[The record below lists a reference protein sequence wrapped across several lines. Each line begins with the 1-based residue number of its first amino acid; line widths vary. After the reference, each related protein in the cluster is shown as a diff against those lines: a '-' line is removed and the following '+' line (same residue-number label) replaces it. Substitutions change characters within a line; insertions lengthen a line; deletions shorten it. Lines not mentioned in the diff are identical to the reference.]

1 MEIIPQEAL
10 LTFKEV
16 SKTDCDP
23 RLQPFITVYRK
34 RLSKR
39 TSVEETRRRKAGVSV
54 TSIDDFFT
62 IYEVTNK
69 EAYENY
75 LGTSFPNA
83 TIYIF
88 KMYDKYAKDDR
99 IPWRLSQYPDHNPQ
113 GSGYVDHLV
122 TASLVTHEH
131 TEGIFNCS
139 CLIAH
144 NEIVGSIELPY
155 YRFAQNGFVFGQKI
169 TAKRNTD
176 GTITCTTMGGEEI
189 RDIIYEFKEI
199 TLEFPKYYHFKE
211 TKSEVLSILYRAQ
224 DKHNH
229 DPRRHKHKTT
239 LRYGVII
246 LNDK

>member
-23 RLQPFITVYRK
+23 RLLPFIAVYRK

-39 TSVEETRRRKAGVSV
+39 TSAEEIRRRKAGVSI

-75 LGTSFPNA
+75 LSMSFPNA

-88 KMYDKYAKDDR
+88 KMFDKHAIDDR
-99 IPWRLSQYPDHNPQ
+99 IPWKLSQYPDHNPQ

-122 TASLVTHEH
+122 TASIVTHER

-139 CLIAH
+139 GVI
-144 NEIVGSIELPY
+144 NPRQIVRSIELPHY
-155 YRFAQNGFVFGQKI
+155 PDEKNGFMFGQKV
-169 TAKRNTD
+169 TATRNTD
-176 GTITCTTMGGEEI
+176 ETITCSIMGGEEI
-189 RDIIYEFKEI
+189 RDIVYEFQSRVLK
-199 TLEFPKYYHFKE
+199 FPKDYSFKRI
-211 TKSEVLSILYRAQ
+211 KSEVQSILHIAQ
-224 DKHNH
+224 NTHNH
-229 DPRRHKHKTT
+229 DPRRHKNKTT